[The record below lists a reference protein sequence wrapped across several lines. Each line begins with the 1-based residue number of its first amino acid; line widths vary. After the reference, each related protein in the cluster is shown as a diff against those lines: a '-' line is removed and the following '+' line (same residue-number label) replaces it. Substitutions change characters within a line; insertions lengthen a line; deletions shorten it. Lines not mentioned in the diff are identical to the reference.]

1 MASSRFFSLSYA
13 LAATGHPVAQQ
24 GKQGGPD
31 TVQSV
36 AVVFDRGRSLFQ
48 AIFFTDGLDANR
60 LEQDITRAGY
70 HLYTVLPLHVC
81 DPDPGSYPVMREL
94 LRTATP
100 PAAAKPAAAKPA
112 AAKPAAAKPAAA
124 KRSTAAARA
133 RAEEAVE
140 LLRQLLVL

>member
-1 MASSRFFSLSYA
+1 MASKFFSLASS
-13 LAATGHPVAQQ
+13 LAMSGHPVAQQ

-31 TVQSV
+31 TVRSV
-36 AVVFDRGRSLFQ
+36 GIIFDRSRQLFQ
-48 AIFFTDGLDANR
+48 AVFFEDGLDTNR
-60 LEQDITRAGY
+60 LAQDVERAGY

-81 DPDPGSYPVMREL
+81 DPDPGSYPIMREL

-100 PAAAKPAAAKPA
+100 TAAAKPA

>member
-1 MASSRFFSLSYA
+1 MAASKFFSLSNA
-13 LAATGHPVAQQ
+13 LALAGHPIAQQ

-36 AVVFDRGRSLFQ
+36 AVVFDRDRSLFQ
-48 AIFFTDGLDANR
+48 AVFFTDGLDANR
-60 LEQDITRAGY
+60 LAQDIERAGY

-112 AAKPAAAKPAAA
+112 AAK
-124 KRSTAAARA
+124 RSTAAARA

>member
-1 MASSRFFSLSYA
+1 MATSKFFSLSNSLA
-13 LAATGHPVAQQ
+13 LAGHPIAKQ

-48 AIFFTDGLDANR
+48 AVFFTDGLDANR

-70 HLYTVLPLHVC
+70 HLHTVLPLHVC
-81 DPDPGSYPVMREL
+81 DPDPGSYPIMREL

-100 PAAAKPAAAKPA
+100 PPAAAEPSRPA
-112 AAKPAAAKPAAA
+112 APRKP
-124 KRSTAAARA
+124 RSAERKQK
-133 RAEEAVE
+133 AEETIE